1 MNHSTSDQSLYI
13 ESDDGDD
20 ERKHLS
26 DDEDEDGTLSDTS
39 DAYNQN
45 QHHLSKASPYSTA
58 WPKSYRYHDSQFSNV
73 NVSASLSFVFT

>member
-26 DDEDEDGTLSDTS
+26 DDEDDDGTLSDTS

-58 WPKSYRYHDSQFSNV
+58 WPKSYRYHDSQISNV
-73 NVSASLSFVFT
+73 NVNASLSFVFT